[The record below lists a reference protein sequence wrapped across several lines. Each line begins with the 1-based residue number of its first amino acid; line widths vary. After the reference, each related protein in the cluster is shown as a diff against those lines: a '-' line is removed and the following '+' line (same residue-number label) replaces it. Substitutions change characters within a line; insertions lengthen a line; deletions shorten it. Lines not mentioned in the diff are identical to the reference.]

1 MSSLF
6 LSKVKNRLP
15 PRNLLPLL
23 FAYLFDS
30 LAISSYWIFFGIW
43 LNEELITPEAGF
55 QYPYLMLTI
64 VLAVPGLVSIIGSS
78 IFSTF
83 SDKTGRRK
91 EIMFIARLLLMA
103 QCILLIFFNS
113 VPWHIL
119 LILGVFGV
127 HNVFYIMHNTLS
139 TTICH
144 PDKRGEVSSFQMFF
158 ASLGWMIGSSVS
170 GLIYENLGMIGGL
183 SFGAGFAL
191 ITGIVIMF
199 SPSKPSVE
207 EGDEVGDSDILIQNP
222 EENSSEKIELSNKNH
237 TYKSA
242 SYWQI
247 LIRRS
252 VLFLLVVLAVLDFGF
267 GSFNIL
273 SSVYLKEI
281 GLSSNFIGYSSTIAT
296 FLGMIF
302 LLFIGRILDK
312 KGRRPVLL
320 IAIAAYPI
328 LFLFMY
334 LFSDYWIIIFLL
346 YSYPLYALK
355 IPAAN
360 VIMSDVTK
368 PKERARGMSLLQ
380 FQNTIFI
387 YIGAFLG
394 AFIADVSP
402 MGLLTLPLFPL
413 SFGAIAFVLA
423 IFMIKETNKKL
434 LGKNIPQFLEKNRT
448 S

>member
-1 MSSLF
+1 M
-6 LSKVKNRLP
+6 
-15 PRNLLPLL
+15 PLL
-23 FAYLFDS
+23 FAYMFDS

-55 QYPYLMLTI
+55 QYPYLMLTL
-64 VLAVPGLVSIIGSS
+64 VLAVPGLVSIFGSS
-78 IFSTF
+78 IFSNF

-91 EIMFIARLLLMA
+91 EIMFFARLLLMA
-103 QCILLIFFNS
+103 QCILLIFFNTI
-113 VPWHIL
+113 PWQIL

-127 HNVFYIMHNTLS
+127 HNVYYILHNALS

-170 GLIYENLGMIGGL
+170 GLIYDNLGMIGGL
-183 SFGAGFAL
+183 SFAAGFAL
-191 ITGIVIMF
+191 ITGIVTMF
-199 SPSKPSVE
+199 SPTKSSVE
-207 EGDEVGDSDILIQNP
+207 EEDEADNSDILAQNP
-222 EENSSEKIELSNKNH
+222 EESSLEKIELSNK
-237 TYKSA
+237 KPA

-252 VLFLLVVLAVLDFGF
+252 VLFLLIVLAVLDFGF

-273 SSVYLKEI
+273 SSIYLKEV

-302 LLFIGRILDK
+302 QLFIGRILDK

-320 IAIAAYPI
+320 IALVAYPI
-328 LFLFMY
+328 LFLLMY
-334 LFSDYWIIIFLL
+334 LFSAYWVIIFIL

-355 IPAAN
+355 IPTSN

-380 FQNTIFI
+380 FENTIFM
-387 YIGAFLG
+387 YLGAFLG

-413 SFGAIAFVLA
+413 VSGAIAFVLA
-423 IFMIKETNKKL
+423 IFIIKETNKKL
-434 LGKNIPQFLEKNRT
+434 LGKNVPQFKAL
-448 S
+448 

>member
-1 MSSLF
+1 MSSAF
-6 LSKVKNRLP
+6 LNKAKNRLP

-23 FAYLFDS
+23 FAYMFDS

-43 LNEELITPEAGF
+43 LNEELITSEAGF
-55 QYPYLMLTI
+55 QYPYLMLTL

-78 IFSTF
+78 IFSNF

-91 EIMFIARLLLMA
+91 EIMFFARLLLMA
-103 QCILLIFFNS
+103 QCILLIFFNN

-119 LILGVFGV
+119 LILGVFSV

-170 GLIYENLGMIGGL
+170 GLIYGNLGMVGGL

-191 ITGIVIMF
+191 ITGIVTMF
-199 SPSKPSVE
+199 SPTKPSVE
-207 EGDEVGDSDILIQNP
+207 EDDEIEDSDILVQN
-222 EENSSEKIELSNKNH
+222 NKKVSSERLELSNKNN
-237 TYKSA
+237 KNKPA

-247 LIRRS
+247 LTRRG
-252 VLFLLVVLAVLDFGF
+252 VLFLLIVLAILDFGF
-267 GSFNIL
+267 GPFNTL
-273 SSVYLKEI
+273 SSIYLEEI
-281 GLSSNFIGYSSTIAT
+281 GLSDNLIGYSNTIAT

-320 IAIAAYPI
+320 VAIAAYPI

-334 LFSDYWIIIFLL
+334 LFSDYWVIIFIF

-387 YIGAFLG
+387 YLGAFLG
-394 AFIADVSP
+394 AFIADISP
-402 MGLLTLPLFPL
+402 NGLLTLPLFPL
-413 SFGAIAFVLA
+413 SFGAVAFVLA
-423 IFMIKETNKKL
+423 IFIIKETNKKL
-434 LGKNIPQFLEKNRT
+434 IGKNLPQFIEKNRT

>member
-1 MSSLF
+1 M
-6 LSKVKNRLP
+6 
-15 PRNLLPLL
+15 
-23 FAYLFDS
+23 FDS
-30 LAISSYWIFFGIW
+30 LAISSYWIFFSIW

-55 QYPYLMLTI
+55 QYPYLMLTL
-64 VLAVPGLVSIIGSS
+64 VLAVPGLVSIAGSS
-78 IFSTF
+78 IFSTL

-91 EIMFIARLLLMA
+91 EIMFFARLLLVA
-103 QCILLIFFNS
+103 QCILLIFFNTI
-113 VPWHIL
+113 PWQIL

-127 HNVFYIMHNTLS
+127 HNVYYILHNALS

-170 GLIYENLGMIGGL
+170 GLIYDNLGMIGGL
-183 SFGAGFAL
+183 SFAAGFAL
-191 ITGIVIMF
+191 ITGIVTMF
-199 SPSKPSVE
+199 SPTKPSIE
-207 EGDEVGDSDILIQNP
+207 EEDEVDTSSILAQKP
-222 EENSSEKIELSNKNH
+222 EENSLKKIELSNK
-237 TYKSA
+237 KPA

-273 SSVYLKEI
+273 ASLYLKEI

-302 LLFIGRILDK
+302 QLFIGRILDK

-320 IAIAAYPI
+320 IALVAFPI
-328 LFLFMY
+328 LFLLMY
-334 LFSDYWIIIFLL
+334 LFSAYWVIIFIL
-346 YSYPLYALK
+346 YSYPLYALR
-355 IPAAN
+355 IPTAN

-380 FQNTIFI
+380 FENTIFM

-413 SFGAIAFVLA
+413 VSGAIAFVLA
-423 IFMIKETNKKL
+423 IFIIKETNKKL
-434 LGKNIPQFLEKNRT
+434 LGKNVPQFKT
-448 S
+448 I

>member
-1 MSSLF
+1 MSSVF
-6 LSKVKNRLP
+6 LGKIKNLLP

-55 QYPYLMLTI
+55 QYPYLMLTL

-91 EIMFIARLLLMA
+91 EIMFFARLLLMA
-103 QCILLIFFNS
+103 QCILLIFFNN

-144 PDKRGEVSSFQMFF
+144 PDKRGEVSSFQMLF

-191 ITGIVIMF
+191 ITGIVTMF

-207 EGDEVGDSDILIQNP
+207 EDDDVEDSDIPIQNP
-222 EENSSEKIELSNKNH
+222 EKSSSEKIELSNKNH
-237 TYKSA
+237 NNKSA
-242 SYWQI
+242 SYWKI
-247 LIRRS
+247 FTRRN
-252 VLFLLVVLAVLDFGF
+252 VLFLLVVLTILDFGF
-267 GSFNIL
+267 GPFSTL
-273 SSVYLKEI
+273 SSIYLKEV
-281 GLSSNFIGYSSTIAT
+281 GLSYDFIGYSNTIAT

-334 LFSDYWIIIFLL
+334 LFSNYWIIIFIF

-355 IPAAN
+355 IPTAN
-360 VIMSDVTK
+360 AIMSDVTK
-368 PKERARGMSLLQ
+368 SKERARGMSLLQ
-380 FQNTIFI
+380 FENIIFI
-387 YIGAFLG
+387 YLGAFLG
-394 AFIADVSP
+394 AFIADISP
-402 MGLLTLPLFPL
+402 QGLLTLPLFPL
-413 SFGAIAFVLA
+413 IFGAIAFVLA
-423 IFMIKETNKKL
+423 IFIIKETNKKL
-434 LGKNIPQFLEKNRT
+434 LPNNLPQYKT
-448 S
+448 K

>member
-1 MSSLF
+1 MSSVF

-23 FAYLFDS
+23 FAYMFDS

-55 QYPYLMLTI
+55 QYPFLMLTL

-91 EIMFIARLLLMA
+91 EIMFFARLLLMA
-103 QCILLIFFNS
+103 QCILLIFFNTI
-113 VPWHIL
+113 PWQIL

-127 HNVFYIMHNTLS
+127 HNVFYILHNALS

-170 GLIYENLGMIGGL
+170 GLIYDNLGMIGGL

-191 ITGIVIMF
+191 ITGIVTMF
-199 SPSKPSVE
+199 SPTKPSVE
-207 EGDEVGDSDILIQNP
+207 EDDEVDNSELLIQNH
-222 EENSSEKIELSNKNH
+222 EESSSEKIELSNKNNS
-237 TYKSA
+237 KKPA

-252 VLFLLVVLAVLDFGF
+252 VLFLLIVLAVLDFGF
-267 GSFNIL
+267 GSFNTL
-273 SSVYLKEI
+273 SSLYLKEI
-281 GLSSNFIGYSSTIAT
+281 GLTSNFIGYSNTLAT
-296 FLGMIF
+296 FLGMTF
-302 LLFIGRILDK
+302 QLFIGRILDK

-320 IAIAAYPI
+320 VAIIAYPI
-328 LFLFMY
+328 LFLFMF
-334 LFSDYWIIIFLL
+334 LFANYWVVIFIF

-360 VIMSDVTK
+360 AIMSDVTK
-368 PKERARGMSLLQ
+368 SKERARGMSLLQ
-380 FQNTIFI
+380 FENTIFL
-387 YIGAFLG
+387 YLGAFLG
-394 AFIADVSP
+394 AFIADISP
-402 MGLLTLPLFPL
+402 KGLLTLPLFPL
-413 SFGAIAFVLA
+413 TFGAIAFVLA
-423 IFMIKETNKKL
+423 IFIIKETNKKL
-434 LGKNIPQFLEKNRT
+434 LGKNLPQFLEKNRT